1 MQILTDRVGSIIIE
15 SSGKKWTK
23 EKLIREVDE
32 RTKKLHHLGVKRG
45 DRVLFMHGGSAEF
58 FADLFSVWN
67 LGACAACLNPES
79 TPPEVDAIRNFIKP
93 KLTLIRAVSSI
104 SKMAGVI
111 NLDEAIVGK
120 NSVIES
126 GGRID
131 DDALILFTSGTTG
144 VPKGVTHTFRSILSR
159 IAMNQSYIP
168 IKDMKVSLCPLPT
181 HFGHGLIGNC
191 LTPLLS
197 GGDLILATGGDL
209 NFTSKL
215 GSIIDKYSVTFMSS
229 VPTMWKIVTKISSMP
244 KGNTLRRI
252 HIGSAPLSSDL
263 WDSVIKW
270 SKINTVFNMYGITET
285 ANWVAGFSASELS
298 HADGIV
304 GRMWG
309 GNAAVY
315 TEDKQILTQGEGEI
329 LIQSP
334 SIMSGYYNRPELD
347 SEVFKNGWF
356 QTGDVGFIDLD
367 GVIRITGRKKF
378 EINRAGLKVNPE
390 DIDILLERHDAV
402 NEACAF
408 AVPDQ
413 IAGEIVAVAVCM
425 DDSTS
430 ISVDELQDW
439 CSQYLVKEKVPERWF
454 ILDEIP
460 KTDRGKINRDTVAS
474 VCLGTKR

>member
-1 MQILTDRVGSIIIE
+1 
-15 SSGKKWTK
+15 
-23 EKLIREVDE
+23 
-32 RTKKLHHLGVKRG
+32 
-45 DRVLFMHGGSAEF
+45 
-58 FADLFSVWN
+58 
-67 LGACAACLNPES
+67 
-79 TPPEVDAIRNFIKP
+79 
-93 KLTLIRAVSSI
+93 
-104 SKMAGVI
+104 
-111 NLDEAIVGK
+111 
-120 NSVIES
+120 
-126 GGRID
+126 
-131 DDALILFTSGTTG
+131 
-144 VPKGVTHTFRSILSR
+144 
-159 IAMNQSYIP
+159 
-168 IKDMKVSLCPLPT
+168 
-181 HFGHGLIGNC
+181 
-191 LTPLLS
+191 
-197 GGDLILATGGDL
+197 
-209 NFTSKL
+209 
-215 GSIIDKYSVTFMSS
+215 
-229 VPTMWKIVTKISSMP
+229 
-244 KGNTLRRI
+244 
-252 HIGSAPLSSDL
+252 
-263 WDSVIKW
+263 
-270 SKINTVFNMYGITET
+270 MYGITET

-298 HADGIV
+298 HADGVV

-347 SEVFKNGWF
+347 SEVFQNGWF
-356 QTGDVGFIDLD
+356 KTGDVGFIDLD